1 MKDVESEDEIV
12 VHSADIRILR
22 SKGETRSNAPDHL
35 MRLFAYNQ
43 VMRKLGITGLTKG
56 SVDSTLANTAYEAY
70 VVSPVSS
77 LVVLEKQTDYDR
89 FDIKDNGKSLKNAS
103 LKNNGA
109 VPEPG
114 EWAMIIII
122 AAVFVFF
129 MFKWKML

>member
-1 MKDVESEDEIV
+1 
-12 VHSADIRILR
+12 
-22 SKGETRSNAPDHL
+22 

-43 VMRKLGITGLTKG
+43 IMQKLGSSGLTKAYT
-56 SVDSTLANTAYEAY
+56 DSTLVDEAHEAY

-77 LVVLEKQTDYDR
+77 LVVLEKQADYDR
-89 FDIKDNGKSLKNAS
+89 FNIKDNGKSLKNAS

-122 AAVFVFF
+122 AAVFVLF
-129 MFKWKML
+129 MFKWKLF